1 MIASSKIDFRE
12 DYRSM
17 QFIEPFIDSGDRET
31 IFYSDDIECQVI
43 DAKAS
48 RVILFL
54 DEENQ

>member
-1 MIASSKIDFRE
+1 
-12 DYRSM
+12 M